1 MKSKNIWLAF
11 TEDMRGLWPKRILAL
26 VLVASCII
34 ALFGLTFE
42 KGPTQNISVDLVNL
56 DGTMENSTAV
66 SAIGVMSSGTTLH
79 VINNY
84 DSSTSD
90 ALEKSLDDLRSG
102 RVEAVIVFGPNFTT
116 DIRAWILS
124 AKNGITLAPSSLTIY
139 SDNSNPIASA
149 AIQAEVQRS
158 VQSVLVSTYKVS
170 SPVRVAN
177 DIVYG
182 ADTDMRDFMAPAI
195 AGLLIFILTMM
206 PTLMASTKVV
216 DQDKKRFSL
225 GERMVA
231 QCLSSFCVGI
241 VLATMILTILAA
253 FGIRMAGDMSVT
265 LLLLA
270 LLALASAALGQV
282 LASIT
287 RKHREA
293 TAAIF
298 PLVLYTAIL
307 LGGIILP
314 ITSIPEYLLP
324 LSYLFPLTYSIDG
337 VRLAMLNGFGWEV
350 CWVQVVALI
359 TYAGVCM
366 AIAWWTEHRC
376 VDQHMISRENEKAS
390 GGRGD
395 RAL

>member
-1 MKSKNIWLAF
+1 
-11 TEDMRGLWPKRILAL
+11 
-26 VLVASCII
+26 
-34 ALFGLTFE
+34 
-42 KGPTQNISVDLVNL
+42 
-56 DGTMENSTAV
+56 
-66 SAIGVMSSGTTLH
+66 
-79 VINNY
+79 
-84 DSSTSD
+84 
-90 ALEKSLDDLRSG
+90 
-102 RVEAVIVFGPNFTT
+102 
-116 DIRAWILS
+116 
-124 AKNGITLAPSSLTIY
+124 
-139 SDNSNPIASA
+139 
-149 AIQAEVQRS
+149 
-158 VQSVLVSTYKVS
+158 VSTYKVS